1 MCERSE
7 ERRESKSALVSIS
20 TPSGLRT
27 RVVRYSGDVSV
38 LRSAILE
45 SFKDILQCSQSSVI
59 LQVRDDS
66 WGEDVFVDVVGLDQ
80 EIPDR
85 AVMRIM
91 ETIQSEEGA
100 ANNLSTAQSVA
111 FNHPQDSGAVAAA
124 PGKTSTQLQLSL
136 SKSGVSLC
144 RGTTQESS
152 IPNVEMA
159 SPGLSDEDINR
170 QKLLDAARSKVNSSY
185 SFKKGKSRSNKYC
198 GAVESTATKQP
209 RLTFD
214 ARVERMKR
222 LEEDIQN
229 LKERISYK
237 EKRRQMAENV
247 KNYKA
252 CDDITE
258 EIASL
263 SKQKRELENEL
274 LVLQK
279 KTKRSMSYHS
289 RNVASSQES
298 DDSSSKTR
306 RLHKSLKPKESK
318 VVLEVSSVYSD
329 DSSSADTIILSDN
342 ESSQTSSRGQSSS
355 NSQMSSGDQTS
366 FVDESPS
373 VDQTSSTEL
382 MSSTDQISSAGQMSF
397 VGQITNQQKDTLF

>member
-66 WGEDVFVDVVGLDQ
+66 WGENVFVDVVGLDQ

-159 SPGLSDEDINR
+159 SPGLSDEDIKQRALIYKKESIRPLTEYQISVNKAAQEICLQNPVYLSSH

-198 GAVESTATKQP
+198 GAVESTATKRP

-214 ARVERMKR
+214 ARVERTKR

-252 CDDITE
+252 CDDITA

-289 RNVASSQES
+289 RNVASS
-298 DDSSSKTR
+298 R
-306 RLHKSLKPKESK
+306 
-318 VVLEVSSVYSD
+318 
-329 DSSSADTIILSDN
+329 
-342 ESSQTSSRGQSSS
+342 
-355 NSQMSSGDQTS
+355 SQMIPLVKPG
-366 FVDESPS
+366 VCIN
-373 VDQTSSTEL
+373 L
-382 MSSTDQISSAGQMSF
+382 
-397 VGQITNQQKDTLF
+397 